1 MNIEQIEKLCLSW
14 PGVTEDVKWGNDL
27 CFCIAQKMFCVTGMS
42 QPLMVSF
49 KCSDEDFQELCE
61 REEIIPAPYLAR
73 NKWVLIKKA
82 SALTKKE
89 WEQYLK
95 KSYQLIAAKLPLK
108 QRKQLGV
115 VKSNTF

>member
-1 MNIEQIEKLCLSW
+1 MDIEQIQKLCLSW

-27 CFCIAQKMFCVTGMS
+27 CFCIGEKMFCVTGMT

-49 KCSDEDFQELCE
+49 KCSNEDFEELCE
-61 REEIIPAPYLAR
+61 REQIVPAPYLAR
-73 NKWVLIKKA
+73 NKWVQVRKA

-95 KSYQLIAAKLPLK
+95 KSYELIAAKLPLK
-108 QRKQLGV
+108 KRKEFGLD
-115 VKSNTF
+115 KSK